1 MKRGSIDYY
10 GGNVISETRQ
20 YRASSDKR
28 IIIKEQTSK
37 KTRAECLIKHRP
49 VPQTD
54 TGGRVEDTKALERF
68 TVKELG
74 KLTP

>member
-1 MKRGSIDYY
+1 MKRVAVRRAGKSALC
-10 GGNVISETRQ
+10 GEARQ
-20 YRASSDKR
+20 YREPPGERTAVENKLPRKS
-28 IIIKEQTSK
+28 
-37 KTRAECLIKHRP
+37 AKHIMARP

>member
-1 MKRGSIDYY
+1 MGSLGKSGQPVEPGEY
-10 GGNVISETRQ
+10 
-20 YRASSDKR
+20 
-28 IIIKEQTSK
+28 
-37 KTRAECLIKHRP
+37 AEPPGKAIAEVTMLPRKSAKHILNRP

-54 TGGRVEDTKALERF
+54 TGGRVEHTKALERF

>member
-1 MKRGSIDYY
+1 MRAAVKHTARGES
-10 GGNVISETRQ
+10 RQ
-20 YRASSDKR
+20 YGEPPGASRQPSEASCRENPLSHSRGK
-28 IIIKEQTSK
+28 
-37 KTRAECLIKHRP
+37 P

-54 TGGRVEDTKALERF
+54 TGGRVEDTEALERL

>member
-1 MKRGSIDYY
+1 MEEQAPEKIRGRRLRDD
-10 GGNVISETRQ
+10 G
-20 YRASSDKR
+20 
-28 IIIKEQTSK
+28 
-37 KTRAECLIKHRP
+37 P

>member
-1 MKRGSIDYY
+1 MLPRKPAKHI
-10 GGNVISETRQ
+10 
-20 YRASSDKR
+20 ASG
-28 IIIKEQTSK
+28 
-37 KTRAECLIKHRP
+37 P

>member
-1 MKRGSIDYY
+1 MEEQAPEKI
-10 GGNVISETRQ
+10 
-20 YRASSDKR
+20 RAWRLSR
-28 IIIKEQTSK
+28 
-37 KTRAECLIKHRP
+37 RRP
-49 VPQTD
+49 VPETD

>member
-1 MKRGSIDYY
+1 M
-10 GGNVISETRQ
+10 
-20 YRASSDKR
+20 
-28 IIIKEQTSK
+28 KEQAAE
-37 KTRAECLIKHRP
+37 KTRAGCYLQYGP

-54 TGGRVEDTKALERF
+54 TGGRVENTEALERF

>member
-1 MKRGSIDYY
+1 MEEQAPEKI
-10 GGNVISETRQ
+10 
-20 YRASSDKR
+20 RAR
-28 IIIKEQTSK
+28 
-37 KTRAECLIKHRP
+37 CLNMPGP

-54 TGGRVEDTKALERF
+54 TGGRVENTKALERF

>member
-1 MKRGSIDYY
+1 MNPVGKQSAGKSTF
-10 GGNVISETRQ
+10 GAETRQ
-20 YRASSDKR
+20 YLEPSGKR
-28 IIIKEQTSK
+28 IAMVIILPRKS
-37 KTRAECLIKHRP
+37 AKHIRCGP

>member
-1 MKRGSIDYY
+1 M
-10 GGNVISETRQ
+10 T
-20 YRASSDKR
+20 
-28 IIIKEQTSK
+28 
-37 KTRAECLIKHRP
+37 AEVTKLPRKSAKHILFRP

-54 TGGRVEDTKALERF
+54 TGGRVENTEALERF

>member
-1 MKRGSIDYY
+1 MNRVAISGAGKSAPDGETGQY
-10 GGNVISETRQ
+10 GEPPGEPTAKVTMLPRKS
-20 YRASSDKR
+20 A
-28 IIIKEQTSK
+28 
-37 KTRAECLIKHRP
+37 KHIMRRP

-54 TGGRVEDTKALERF
+54 TGGRVENTKALERF

>member
-1 MKRGSIDYY
+1 MITA
-10 GGNVISETRQ
+10 E
-20 YRASSDKR
+20 
-28 IIIKEQTSK
+28 EQTPE
-37 KTRAECLIKHRP
+37 KTRPRRLRPDRP
-49 VPQTD
+49 VPETD

>member
-1 MKRGSIDYY
+1 MNRKGIRRPGKSGRSAEAGQY
-10 GGNVISETRQ
+10 GEPPGEPTAEVTMLPRKSAKHIS
-20 YRASSDKR
+20 Y
-28 IIIKEQTSK
+28 
-37 KTRAECLIKHRP
+37 RP

-54 TGGRVEDTKALERF
+54 TGGRVEHTKALERF

>member
-1 MKRGSIDYY
+1 M
-10 GGNVISETRQ
+10 E
-20 YRASSDKR
+20 SDRLPRKP
-28 IIIKEQTSK
+28 T
-37 KTRAECLIKHRP
+37 KHIACEP

>member
-1 MKRGSIDYY
+1 MVTILPRKP
-10 GGNVISETRQ
+10 
-20 YRASSDKR
+20 A
-28 IIIKEQTSK
+28 
-37 KTRAECLIKHRP
+37 KHIVVRP

-54 TGGRVEDTKALERF
+54 TGGRVENTKALERF

>member
-1 MKRGSIDYY
+1 MQR
-10 GGNVISETRQ
+10 VIVMEEQ
-20 YRASSDKR
+20 APEKIRAWRLSGR
-28 IIIKEQTSK
+28 
-37 KTRAECLIKHRP
+37 RP
-49 VPQTD
+49 VPETD

>member
-1 MKRGSIDYY
+1 MKEVAIRGA
-10 GGNVISETRQ
+10 GKPTPRGETRQ
-20 YRASSDKR
+20 NGEPPGEPTAVVTILPRKSA
-28 IIIKEQTSK
+28 
-37 KTRAECLIKHRP
+37 KHIAPRP

-54 TGGRVEDTKALERF
+54 TRGRVEHTEALERF

>member
-1 MKRGSIDYY
+1 MNRVGIPVAGKSTTGA
-10 GGNVISETRQ
+10 ETGQ
-20 YRASSDKR
+20 YTESSDKV
-28 IIIKEQTSK
+28 T
-37 KTRAECLIKHRP
+37 AEVTMLPRKSAKHIAVRP

-54 TGGRVEDTKALERF
+54 TGGRVEHTEALERF

>member
-1 MKRGSIDYY
+1 M
-10 GGNVISETRQ
+10 VIRLPRKSAKQ
-20 YRASSDKR
+20 IPDG
-28 IIIKEQTSK
+28 
-37 KTRAECLIKHRP
+37 P

-54 TGGRVEDTKALERF
+54 TGGRVEDTEALERF